1 MHRAWPFFWVPSP
14 EETRMV
20 NVIINLDH
28 AIATWIESLVLI
40 VARNMQDMARDMT
53 RQEWPTARR
62 AVPWSAMAVRNM
74 LKRKKEI

>member
-14 EETRMV
+14 EEIRMV

-28 AIATWIESLVLI
+28 ATAVWIASLVLI
-40 VARNMQDMARDMT
+40 VARNIQDMARDIT
-53 RQEWPTARR
+53 RQKWPTARR
-62 AVPWSAMAVRNM
+62 ADAWSAVAVRNM